1 MGRAP
6 CCDKEGVK
14 KGPWTPEEDLVLVSY
29 VQDHGAANW
38 RAVPAKTGLMRCSK
52 SCRLRWTNYLR
63 PGIRRGGFSEQ
74 EDRLIVHLQA
84 LLGNRWAAIASYLPN
99 RTDNDV
105 KNYWNTH
112 LKKRLMLHH
121 QHHQQ
126 RALAPSPP
134 PPPPCKGQWEHR
146 LQADVDHARRALR
159 EALSVDATGP
169 TGGGAITTPALM
181 MSGEPPQQQAY
192 ALSAR
197 SVSRMLLDGWAATPA
212 GKSPAATPPPR
223 ATESASVSTSELTD
237 SSGGS
242 TSSPSKC
249 ATRVA
254 GPLFGRRESAG
265 HGELSAIESWLL
277 EDGGDDELQPA
288 QEGLLLD
295 AALHNFAV

>member
-6 CCDKEGVK
+6 CCEKEGVK

-121 QHHQQ
+121 QQ
-126 RALAPSPP
+126 RAFAPSPQPP
-134 PPPPCKGQWEHR
+134 PPPSKGQWEHR

-169 TGGGAITTPALM
+169 TGGGGAITTPALM
-181 MSGEPPQQQAY
+181 MSGDPPPQQAY
-192 ALSAR
+192 ALSAG
-197 SVSRMLLDGWAATPA
+197 SVSRMLLDGWAPPPP
-212 GKSPAATPPPR
+212 GKSSAATPPAR
-223 ATESASVSTSELTD
+223 ATESASGSTSELTD